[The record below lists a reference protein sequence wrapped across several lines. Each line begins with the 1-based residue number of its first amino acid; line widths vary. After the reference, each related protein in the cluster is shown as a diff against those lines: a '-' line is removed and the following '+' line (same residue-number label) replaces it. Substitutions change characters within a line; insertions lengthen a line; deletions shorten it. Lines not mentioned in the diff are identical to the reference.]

1 MMKATIIM
9 DNATR
14 KIRLEKCKLGSRVF
28 APVLILFLMLLLPAQ
43 GFANPSSGKKLTVM
57 DKKSGL
63 MWQVDDSYH
72 ELKKGLNWYDAQEY
86 LERKNME
93 KYAGHSDWRLP
104 KLEELNALWD
114 SSLPLKSK
122 DGEAIGL
129 STQFQGGGSYYL
141 WTSNERGL
149 DNVWYFGLGQKEN
162 YFNLK
167 DLADL
172 EQGVKLVRNP

>member
-1 MMKATIIM
+1 MMKVTMMMDCTI
-9 DNATR
+9 R
-14 KIRLEKCKLGSRVF
+14 KIRFKNCKSSLRVF
-28 APVLILFLMLLLPAQ
+28 ATVLVLFLVLLISAQ
-43 GFANPSSGKKLTVM
+43 GFANPSSGKKLTVL

-63 MWQVDDSYH
+63 MWQANDSFH
-72 ELKKGLNWYDAQEY
+72 EIKKGLNWYEAQEY

-104 KLEELNALWD
+104 RLEELNALWD
-114 SSLPLKSK
+114 SSLPIKSK

-129 STQFQGGGSYYL
+129 SAQFQGGGSYYL

-172 EQGVKLVRNP
+172 EQGVKMVRSP